1 MIWPAFKLSLLV
13 VSLATRLVGLAKT
26 AFGFLL
32 GMKNELVSPA
42 AHRSRK
48 QSHVGR
54 LPESGQIVILP
65 QWLVNLLLG
74 QGARTKYFL
83 VFSNPMV

>member
-13 VSLATRLVGLAKT
+13 VSLATLLVGVAGT

-54 LPESGQIVILP
+54 LPESGRIEILP
-65 QWLVNLLLG
+65 QLLVNLRLG
-74 QGARTKYFL
+74 HGARTPYFL